1 MRKLLSFTL
10 VTAALIG
17 GATSLQAANEAE
29 FLKSLDGQWSGDG
42 MVKIRTNRDPIN
54 VTCNFRSDGSEA
66 ALSLDGKCRGLLIV
80 SRSISADLKTDGGR
94 YRGQY
99 LGAGTGPAS
108 LAGKRAGN
116 QINLT
121 IRWAKEVNGDRRAE
135 LKVRKVGDNGMTLT
149 TVDVDPQSG
158 KRVVTSEINLVRQ

>member
-1 MRKLLSFTL
+1 MKKLLSSTII
-10 VTAALIG
+10 AAILSCGIG
-17 GATSLQAANEAE
+17 SLAVADEAQ
-29 FLKSLDGQWSGDG
+29 FLNSLDGEWSGEG

-54 VTCNFRSDGSEA
+54 VTCNFQSDGSEN
-66 ALSLDGKCRGLLIV
+66 ALSLDGKCRGMLIV

-99 LGAGTGPAS
+99 LGAGTGTAN
-108 LAGKRAGN
+108 LTGKRAGN

-135 LKVRKVGDNGMTLT
+135 LKVRKVGANGMTLT
-149 TVDVDPQSG
+149 TVDVDPESG
-158 KRVVTSEINLVRQ
+158 RRVVTSEINLVRQ